1 MKIYKTIVK
10 KLIKK
15 NYTLSIVESCTGGQL
30 SSAITS
36 VSGSSK
42 IFDLGIVSYS
52 NQAKIKIIK
61 IKPLL
66 LKRYGAVSSKVCTAM
81 LSGLSK
87 LSRSKIKIAITGI
100 AGPKGGTK
108 KKPVGLV
115 YVGIKINNKISIF
128 KHNFKNL
135 GRHYIQ
141 KQTIKKTMIMLN
153 KLI

>member
-15 NYTLSIVESCTGGQL
+15 NYTLSIVESCTGGQF
-30 SSAITS
+30 SSAFTS

-66 LKRYGAVSSKVCTAM
+66 LKRYGAVSSQE
-81 LSGLSK
+81 
-87 LSRSKIKIAITGI
+87 I
-100 AGPKGGTK
+100 
-108 KKPVGLV
+108 
-115 YVGIKINNKISIF
+115 
-128 KHNFKNL
+128 
-135 GRHYIQ
+135 GRAHV
-141 KQTIKKTMIMLN
+141 
-153 KLI
+153 

>member
-15 NYTLSIVESCTGGQL
+15 NYTLSIVESCTGGQF

-61 IKPLL
+61 IKPI
-66 LKRYGAVSSKVCTAM
+66 
-81 LSGLSK
+81 
-87 LSRSKIKIAITGI
+87 IKQ
-100 AGPKGGTK
+100 
-108 KKPVGLV
+108 L
-115 YVGIKINNKISIF
+115 INLNDIIRIISIRYPI
-128 KHNFKNL
+128 KH
-135 GRHYIQ
+135 
-141 KQTIKKTMIMLN
+141 
-153 KLI
+153 